1 LKDESRE
8 ERQHDDG
15 DTHQDV
21 RTPMPVFRLSRIN
34 ASSPPK
40 QTGQAMVSILQ
51 FLISRSLISDSMSIG
66 EC

>member
-1 LKDESRE
+1 
-8 ERQHDDG
+8 
-15 DTHQDV
+15 
-21 RTPMPVFRLSRIN
+21 MPVFRLSRIN
-34 ASSPPK
+34 VSSPPK